1 MKPFPEILPEER
13 LARLKP
19 PRGPVKMVLDT
30 DTYNEIDDQFAL
42 AYALLSPGITVEAV
56 YAAPFHNSRSTGPAD
71 GMEKSYQE
79 ILRVL
84 DRLNVVG
91 EVLVFRGSDRYLPS
105 ASEPVCSPATEHLVE
120 LALSYLDEPLY
131 VATIGCITNI
141 ASAILIE
148 PAIIKN
154 IVIIWLGG
162 DPCSWPRPNARAF
175 NLVQD
180 TAAAQVIFD
189 SGAPLVHMP
198 CKNVSE
204 HLRSTLPEMRKYV
217 KGRGALGDYLYG
229 IFEAY
234 FDDHFARSK
243 VIWDIIAIA
252 YLVNPDWV
260 PSELCRSPIIQEDL
274 TWAPVD
280 ESRHMIREAYDVD
293 RDAVFAD
300 LFRKLENACSS
311 SQPT

>member
-13 LARLKP
+13 QARLKP

-42 AYALLSPGITVEAV
+42 AYALLSPGIAVEAV
-56 YAAPFHNSRSTGPAD
+56 YAAPFYNSRSVGPAD
-71 GMEKSYQE
+71 GLEKSYQE

-84 DRLNVVG
+84 NRMNVAG
-91 EVLVFRGSDRYLPS
+91 DGFAFRGSDRYLPS
-105 ASEPVCSPATEHLVE
+105 ASEPVRSPATDHLIE
-120 LALSYLDEPLY
+120 LALSHPDEPLY

-154 IVIIWLGG
+154 IVVVWLGG
-162 DPCSWPRPNARAF
+162 DPCSWPRPMNWAF

-180 TAAAQVIFD
+180 TAAAQVVFD

-204 HLRSTLPEMRKYV
+204 HLRSTLPEMREYV
-217 KGRGALGDYLYG
+217 RGRGALGDYLYG

-234 FDDHFARSK
+234 FDDQFARSK

-252 YLVNPDWV
+252 YLINPDWV
-260 PSELCRSPIIQEDL
+260 PSDLCHSPVIRDDL

-280 ESRHMIREAYDVD
+280 KSRHMIREAYAVD

-300 LFRKLENACSS
+300 LFRKLESACASS
-311 SQPT
+311 

>member
-1 MKPFPEILPEER
+1 MMKLFPEILSDER
-13 LARLKP
+13 LARLTP
-19 PRGPVKMVLDT
+19 PRGPVEMVLDT

-42 AYALLSPGITVEAV
+42 AYALLSPTLTVRAV
-56 YAAPFHNSRSTGPAD
+56 YAAPFYNSRSTSPAD

-84 DRLNVVG
+84 DRMHVPADG
-91 EVLVFRGSDRYLPS
+91 FAFQGSDRYLPS
-105 ASEPVCSPATEHLVE
+105 DSEPVSSPAAEHLVE
-120 LALSYLDEPLY
+120 LALSCSDEPLY

-148 PAIIKN
+148 PEIIRN
-154 IVIIWLGG
+154 IVVIWLGG
-162 DPCSWPRPNARAF
+162 DPCSWPRPMNWAF

-180 TAAAQVIFD
+180 TAAAQVVFD
-189 SGAPLVHMP
+189 SGVPLVHMP

-204 HLRSTLPEMRKYV
+204 YLRSTLPEMREYV

-229 IFEAY
+229 IFESY

-243 VIWDIIAIA
+243 VLWDIIAIA
-252 YLVNPDWV
+252 YLINPDWV
-260 PSELCRSPIIQEDL
+260 PSDLCCAPVIQENL

-280 ESRHMIREAYDVD
+280 ESCHLIREAYDVD

-300 LFRKLENACSS
+300 LFRKLDAAGSS
-311 SQPT
+311 N